1 MTFHFSARIFLTLFV
16 IYDRQLQRQ
25 LDALRREHEELEK
38 EAALMR
44 RRLLSAAPSV
54 STAAVTHPPSWVQRQ
69 PPPDRSVGQTDPRP
83 TASVLGSSLNLSGL
97 GREATQDIQDVL
109 SSLNLGFMGEPSMAR
124 GREERK
130 GQGAVDG
137 IREEEGEG
145 DDQGDEESSIEK
157 RLKALVGAALRSPVR
172 GSAGRY

>member
-1 MTFHFSARIFLTLFV
+1 
-16 IYDRQLQRQ
+16 
-25 LDALRREHEELEK
+25 
-38 EAALMR
+38 MR

-54 STAAVTHPPSWVQRQ
+54 STAAVTQPQPPSWVQRQ
-69 PPPDRSVGQTDPRP
+69 PPPDRSAGQADPRP

-130 GQGAVDG
+130 GQGPVEG